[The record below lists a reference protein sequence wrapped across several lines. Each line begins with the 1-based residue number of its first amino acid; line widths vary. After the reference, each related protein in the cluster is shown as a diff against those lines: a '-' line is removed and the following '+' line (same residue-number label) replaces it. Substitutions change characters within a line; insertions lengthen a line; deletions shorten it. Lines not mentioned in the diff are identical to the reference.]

1 MAKNILLE
9 ESMFKN
15 NENLLNDKSIEAIF
29 ELNLGDFLTEHLI
42 SEDFA
47 EKISTSSKN
56 KVEKIKNQLKELI
69 SIYSLDNTLNL
80 LGFSSSEDFIIYN
93 SIAKTVVQM
102 LDIDACHIFLTKE
115 NIKTDSPFDL
125 TLIGSSS
132 PDISIEK
139 IGNIGL
145 NFADDENIIVKS
157 FTDKK
162 TVYAKEFSKKDIF
175 DKQEVKTALAVPM
188 ASNAGETGVIYLE
201 SYTKKDILSEYIQL
215 IEITAKIFVTS
226 MKLQALIEETMFL
239 LDDDFVTV
247 SELTN
252 QRTELT
258 AIIGDISDEQQIF
271 VEALAEAADAKGQY
285 KKEHYKNVA
294 NTAKEI
300 SSYLKL
306 NEKTVDLIYY
316 AGMLQN
322 VGKISLPE
330 EILFKKNLSKEDW
343 DKLQNQTN
351 IGVDIL
357 MNINFLSEVIPYIHY
372 HRERWDGKG
381 QPEGL
386 SGHSIPLGSRIIAV
400 ADAFQAM
407 ITKRPYREPIS
418 VEKALDILKSEAG
431 IKWDPIVVDALVGVM
446 HDKQ

>member
-1 MAKNILLE
+1 M
-9 ESMFKN
+9 
-15 NENLLNDKSIEAIF
+15 
-29 ELNLGDFLTEHLI
+29 
-42 SEDFA
+42 
-47 EKISTSSKN
+47 
-56 KVEKIKNQLKELI
+56 
-69 SIYSLDNTLNL
+69 
-80 LGFSSSEDFIIYN
+80 
-93 SIAKTVVQM
+93 
-102 LDIDACHIFLTKE
+102 
-115 NIKTDSPFDL
+115 
-125 TLIGSSS
+125 
-132 PDISIEK
+132 
-139 IGNIGL
+139 
-145 NFADDENIIVKS
+145 
-157 FTDKK
+157 
-162 TVYAKEFSKKDIF
+162 
-175 DKQEVKTALAVPM
+175 
-188 ASNAGETGVIYLE
+188 
-201 SYTKKDILSEYIQL
+201 
-215 IEITAKIFVTS
+215 
-226 MKLQALIEETMFL
+226 
-239 LDDDFVTV
+239 
-247 SELTN
+247 TN

-294 NTAKEI
+294 NTAKDI